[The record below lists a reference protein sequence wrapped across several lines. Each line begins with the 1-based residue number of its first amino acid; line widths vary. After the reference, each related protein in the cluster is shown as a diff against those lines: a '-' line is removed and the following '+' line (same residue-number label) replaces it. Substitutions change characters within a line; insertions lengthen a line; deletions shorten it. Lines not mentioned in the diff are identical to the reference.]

1 MDLLFFVV
9 TLQSQWAGT
18 PFYEKKMKRLKF
30 WIGNARTVS
39 LAQSLMPAVV
49 AVVMAI
55 GSEGF
60 CLWTALAA
68 VFGVVAAHLGMNLAD
83 DYFDYKADRK
93 DSRKDLVRQGFRAR
107 SVKYPYLTDKTAT
120 PRQLG
125 SAIVAALGVAALAGA
140 AILLFRPMIE
150 IVIIALVTLFF
161 GIFYSAPPFKFS
173 YRGLGEL
180 VIGIIFGPLLMG
192 GVYAASAGRIDPFVV
207 FISVPVG
214 LLVVNI
220 LFTHSFIDQIADKA
234 SGKMTFAIL
243 LGGNKANI
251 AASVVFNFLPFVI
264 VIAGVAIGML
274 SAWYLLVLLILP
286 RAIWLVR
293 SLVLFSKGREV
304 DLEKPKR
311 FLGRMENW
319 EGIRKSGI
327 DWFMIRWYC
336 ARNICSGFCLMV
348 VIVNLILL

>member
-1 MDLLFFVV
+1 M
-9 TLQSQWAGT
+9 
-18 PFYEKKMKRLKF
+18 KKLKF

-39 LAQSLMPAVV
+39 LAQSLMPAIV

-60 CLWTALAA
+60 NIWAALAA
-68 VFGVVAAHLGMNLAD
+68 VVGVVLAHLGMNLAD

-93 DSRKDLVRQGFRAR
+93 DARKDLVRQGFRAR
-107 SVKYPYLTDKTAT
+107 SGKYPYLAD
-120 PRQLG
+120 G
-125 SAIVAALGVAALAGA
+125 SASLGELKWAIIVALGIAAVLGG
-140 AILLFRPMIE
+140 AILVFRPLIS
-150 IVIIALVTLFF
+150 IVIIALATLFL

-180 VIGIIFGPLLMG
+180 TIGIIFGPLLMG

-207 FISVPVG
+207 FISAPVG

-243 LGGNKANI
+243 LGNDKRNI
-251 AASVVFNFLPFVI
+251 VASGLINTLPFAIVAVGVI
-264 VIAGVAIGML
+264 IGML
-274 SAWYLLVLLILP
+274 SPWYLLVFLIFP

-293 SLVLFSKGREV
+293 SLVLFSKGKEV
-304 DLEKPKR
+304 DLEKPKWY
-311 FLGRMENW
+311 LGRMENW

-336 ARNICSGFCLMV
+336 ARNICSDFCLVV